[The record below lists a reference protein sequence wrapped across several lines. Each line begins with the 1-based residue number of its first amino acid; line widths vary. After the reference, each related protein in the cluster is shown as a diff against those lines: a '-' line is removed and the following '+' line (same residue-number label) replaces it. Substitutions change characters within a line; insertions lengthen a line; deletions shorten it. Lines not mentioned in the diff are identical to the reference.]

1 MHEWIDA
8 ELARLGLERTG
19 EPEGQRSVPW
29 SNVLRVPTR
38 DGAVWF
44 KSVTDELRHEVAVT
58 QAVAVRAP
66 EDVLAP
72 LAADRDRGYLLFPG
86 GGPTVRAASAPPWPD
101 VLRRYARMQLRI
113 APHADELLELGAFD
127 RRPESLPRQYGA
139 ILERHP
145 AADRLRDAR
154 PAFEEACARLARL
167 PATIDHGDF
176 HDGNVFADGRIFDWG
191 DAAVAHPFF
200 TAVIA
205 LQEEAESS
213 RDAFLE
219 PWEDLAP
226 RAELRAQ
233 LDDALWVGKV
243 ARALSWQEVIDR
255 LGLSTEE
262 HDPVSTWL
270 LWFLGEEP
278 S

>member
-1 MHEWIDA
+1 VQEWIDA
-8 ELARLGLERTG
+8 ELGRLGLERTG
-19 EPEGQRSVPW
+19 DPEEQRSVPW
-29 SNVLRVPTR
+29 SRVLRVPTG

-44 KSVTDELRHEVAVT
+44 KAVTAELRHEVAVT
-58 QAVAVRAP
+58 QAVAARAP
-66 EDVLAP
+66 DDVLAP
-72 LAADRDRGYLLFPG
+72 LATDAERGYLLFPD
-86 GGPTVRAASAPPWPD
+86 GGPTVRAAGTPPWSD
-101 VLRRYARMQLRI
+101 VLRRYARLQTR
-113 APHADELLELGAFD
+113 AVPHAGELLALGAFD
-127 RRPESLPRQYGA
+127 RRPQSLPEQYDA

-145 AADRLRDAR
+145 AGDRLRDAR
-154 PAFEEACARLARL
+154 PAFRAACARLALL

-205 LQEEAESS
+205 LQEEPDSS

-219 PWEDLAP
+219 PWEELLP
-226 RAELRAQ
+226 RAGLLAQ
-233 LDDALWVGKV
+233 LEDALWVGKV

-278 S
+278 